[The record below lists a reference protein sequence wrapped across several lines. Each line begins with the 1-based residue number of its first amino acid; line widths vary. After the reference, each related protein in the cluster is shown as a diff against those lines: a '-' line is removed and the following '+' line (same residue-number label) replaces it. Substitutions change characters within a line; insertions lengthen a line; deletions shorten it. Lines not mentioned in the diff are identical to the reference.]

1 MGKSKKNEPT
11 VEVLSDE
18 HAKAEKSAKELYK
31 AMAGVGTNEKELI
44 KIILGNSNNQ
54 LQLIKNQYL
63 ILYKQY
69 LEKSLEQNIS
79 GNFGDVIS
87 ALLKNSNEVQAEY
100 MNQAIS
106 EIGDDEDR
114 IIELLCTKSADEL
127 RDLNDGYMKLYKRDL
142 VADIKNVK
150 DGDHNDLYLSLASGE
165 RNSNH
170 GYDLDE
176 SKALAQKLV
185 DASKGNKLD
194 EKVFIEI
201 LSKTSFAQLNSVF
214 AIFED
219 LTKEKMVDVV
229 GPRAEGNLKRL
240 LLTMVKC
247 VRDRPRYFAE
257 QIHYALSGIGTRDK
271 NLIYYIVSRYEIDM
285 KEIKTEYR
293 KLYNERLYK
302 DVKSDTGGYYEDVLL
317 SLIGSD

>member
-1 MGKSKKNEPT
+1 M
-11 VEVLSDE
+11 
-18 HAKAEKSAKELYK
+18 
-31 AMAGVGTNEKELI
+31 
-44 KIILGNSNNQ
+44 
-54 LQLIKNQYL
+54 
-63 ILYKQY
+63 
-69 LEKSLEQNIS
+69 
-79 GNFGDVIS
+79 
-87 ALLKNSNEVQAEY
+87 
-100 MNQAIS
+100 
-106 EIGDDEDR
+106 
-114 IIELLCTKSADEL
+114 
-127 RDLNDGYMKLYKRDL
+127 YKRDL

-240 LLTMVKC
+240 LLTM
-247 VRDRPRYFAE
+247 
-257 QIHYALSGIGTRDK
+257 G
-271 NLIYYIVSRYEIDM
+271 
-285 KEIKTEYR
+285 
-293 KLYNERLYK
+293 KLKR
-302 DVKSDTGGYYEDVLL
+302 V
-317 SLIGSD
+317 